1 MITCFRHYDIL
12 AKTRTRM
19 TTAIAFSRQN
29 NTGSRGR
36 ITSRTRSRP
45 RLRIYIVKVCILARH
60 GIFLTALRNKPKL
73 KKKSAIQFCLS
84 YVVVTYMF
92 TPPGAM

>member
-1 MITCFRHYDIL
+1 
-12 AKTRTRM
+12 M

-29 NTGSRGR
+29 NTGLRGR
-36 ITSRTRSRP
+36 TTFGTRSRP

-73 KKKSAIQFCLS
+73 KKKGNSVIFFVRGGDLHVYATRCHVEHISFS
-84 YVVVTYMF
+84 S
-92 TPPGAM
+92 

>member
-1 MITCFRHYDIL
+1 MTTCFRHYDIL
-12 AKTRTRM
+12 AKTRSRM

-29 NTGSRGR
+29 NTGLRGR
-36 ITSRTRSRP
+36 TTFGTRSRP

-60 GIFLTALRNKPKL
+60 GIFLKALRNKPKL
-73 KKKSAIQFCLS
+73 KKSAIPFSFS
-84 YVVVTYMF
+84 YVMVTYMF